1 MTIKTDLKDAN
12 RNQLCPCGSMLK
24 QKHCHGDPVK
34 LQLCNNVARRYMLH
48 LILEERKK
56 HGIDPYAFTC
66 KSCGKGTDNP
76 EVSQIATATP
86 TFKCPECGSTDLVKY
101 VLPVTEEKPEENKS
115 IIMRE

>member
-1 MTIKTDLKDAN
+1 MTIKTDLKDVD
-12 RNQLCPCGSMLK
+12 RNQLCPCGSLLK
-24 QKHCHGDPVK
+24 QKYCHGDPVK

-66 KSCGKGTDNP
+66 KGCGKGTDNP

-115 IIMRE
+115 IIVRE